1 VFLWFLW
8 AMHFLLWN
16 FLLLFKVERI
26 GTCHVDKNFK
36 RPEFDENFSK
46 P

>member
-8 AMHFLLWN
+8 AMHFLLSN
-16 FLLLFKVERI
+16 FLLLFKVEMIR
-26 GTCHVDKNFK
+26 TCHVDISLK
-36 RPEFDENFSK
+36 RPEVDENFSK